1 MIKETFPVASVE
13 TDPSL
18 DFERERGVTHISV
31 RPGVAQF
38 SAYCDA
44 PRKSMADIF
53 GLLADQSIN
62 LFLIKI
68 HNQCLGFCVAIED
81 VEAVKVLFEQ
91 VHMRYA
97 MARECAL
104 VSVVAP
110 AMRDL
115 SGVLWRIV
123 GCLRSRRIEILELAD
138 AYNSV
143 SCLVEGQ
150 HMDSAAQG
158 LAEAFGVA
166 VATESDP
173 MDPW

>member
-1 MIKETFPVASVE
+1 MIKETFPVTPVGMDS
-13 TDPSL
+13 SL
-18 DFERERGVTHISV
+18 DFERERGVTHIAV

-44 PRKSMADIF
+44 PRKCMADVF
-53 GLLADQSIN
+53 GLLADQSVN

-68 HNQCLGFCVAIED
+68 HTQCLGFCVAIED
-81 VEAVKVLFEQ
+81 VDAVKDLFER
-91 VHMRYA
+91 VNMRYA

-115 SGVLWRIV
+115 SGILWRIV
-123 GCLRSRRIEILELAD
+123 GCLRGRGIEILELAD

-158 LAEAFGVA
+158 LAETFGVA